1 MSSPTS
7 LPIAVVGAGALG
19 AATALGLARA
29 GANVILLDE
38 APLGRNASGVAAG
51 MLAPAMESALD
62 TIAAR
67 VKEHPGRFDR
77 VFHKADLRHLHDRAM
92 LYLPKAELDAI
103 HDRLERMDPLLG
115 RFAPVAWQMLSL
127 QTLLSKAS
135 VILKDQAAGKNL
147 PATDRDLLSQL
158 PAVAHSAADTLRHP
172 DGYRNP
178 WGIAAAM
185 SGPAMAPLSPACICR
200 SLSGSIAIVSVSTVA
215 EAAMAPAMISPC
227 VSRLCTRA
235 SIRPSRNWLR

>member
-1 MSSPTS
+1 RWQKYVDAFGDDDDM
-7 LPIAVVGAGALG
+7 VV
-19 AATALGLARA
+19 
-29 GANVILLDE
+29 VVE
-38 APLGRNASGVAAG
+38 GRDR
-51 MLAPAMESALD
+51 PAMEQALD
-62 TIAAR
+62 TIAAK
-67 VKEHPGRFDR
+67 VKQQPERFDR

-103 HDRLERMDPLLG
+103 HDRLEPLDPLPG

-158 PAVAHSAADTLRHP
+158 PAVAHSAAETLRHP
-172 DGYRNP
+172 DHYRNP

-185 SGPAMAPLSPACICR
+185 SGPAMAPLS
-200 SLSGSIAIVSVSTVA
+200 
-215 EAAMAPAMISPC
+215 
-227 VSRLCTRA
+227 
-235 SIRPSRNWLR
+235 